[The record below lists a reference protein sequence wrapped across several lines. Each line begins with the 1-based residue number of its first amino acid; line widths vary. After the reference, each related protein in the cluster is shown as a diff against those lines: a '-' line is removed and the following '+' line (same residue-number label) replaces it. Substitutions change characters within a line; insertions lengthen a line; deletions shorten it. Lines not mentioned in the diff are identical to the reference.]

1 MLSTQRVHF
10 GCHRQGAMR
19 GVCLRRLVLKVS
31 LKINVCFISQNAS
44 NYLKSVKVDV
54 LDITSKVYNI
64 RDGNQGNN
72 ITVRNEFT
80 QYDNESKA
88 CCNYEFYVLNSNCKS
103 LVSSYQRTKSPYW
116 PYKILIA

>member
-1 MLSTQRVHF
+1 MLSTQRVNF
-10 GCHRQGAMR
+10 GCRRQGAMR
-19 GVCLRRLVLKVS
+19 SLCLCRLVLKVN
-31 LKINVCFISQNAS
+31 LKIKVCFISQNAS

-103 LVSSYQRTKSPYW
+103 LVSSYQHTKSPYW

>member
-1 MLSTQRVHF
+1 MRPVQRVHF
-10 GCHRQGAMR
+10 GCHRQGTIR

-31 LKINVCFISQNAS
+31 LKINVCFIWQNAS

-72 ITVRNEFT
+72 ITVRNVFT

-103 LVSSYQRTKSPYW
+103 LVSSSQHTKSPYW
-116 PYKILIA
+116 L

>member
-1 MLSTQRVHF
+1 MRRMCVH
-10 GCHRQGAMR
+10 
-19 GVCLRRLVLKVS
+19 RLVLKVS
-31 LKINVCFISQNAS
+31 LKLKVCFISQNTG

-72 ITVRNEFT
+72 ITVRNMFT

-88 CCNYEFYVLNSNCKS
+88 CCNYEFYVLNSKCKS
-103 LVSSYQRTKSPYW
+103 LVSSYQHTKSPYW
-116 PYKILIA
+116 PYIILIA

>member
-10 GCHRQGAMR
+10 GCHRQGATR

-31 LKINVCFISQNAS
+31 LKIKVCFISQNAS

-72 ITVRNEFT
+72 ITVRNVFT

-103 LVSSYQRTKSPYW
+103 LVSSYQHTKSPYW
-116 PYKILIA
+116 P

>member
-1 MLSTQRVHF
+1 MLSTQRGHF

-31 LKINVCFISQNAS
+31 LKIKVCFISQNAS

-72 ITVRNEFT
+72 ITVGNVFT
-80 QYDNESKA
+80 QYDNESEA
-88 CCNYEFYVLNSNCKS
+88 CCNYEFYVLNSKCKS
-103 LVSSYQRTKSPYW
+103 LVSSYQHTKSPYW
-116 PYKILIA
+116 PHKILIA

>member
-1 MLSTQRVHF
+1 MRPVQRDHF
-10 GCHRQGAMR
+10 GCHRQGAIR

-31 LKINVCFISQNAS
+31 PKINVCFISQSAS

-72 ITVRNEFT
+72 ITVGNVFN

-88 CCNYEFYVLNSNCKS
+88 CCNYEFYVLNSKCKS
-103 LVSSYQRTKSPYW
+103 LVSSYQHTKSPYW